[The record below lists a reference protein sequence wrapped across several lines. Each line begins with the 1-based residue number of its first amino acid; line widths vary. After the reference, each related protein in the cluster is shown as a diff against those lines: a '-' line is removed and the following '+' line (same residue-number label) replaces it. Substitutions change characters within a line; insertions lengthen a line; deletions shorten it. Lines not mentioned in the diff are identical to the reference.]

1 MDIESQYF
9 LIINYKSVDLDKRIW
24 E

>member
-1 MDIESQYF
+1 MDIESEYF
-9 LIINYKSVDLDKRIW
+9 LIISYKSVDLDKRIW